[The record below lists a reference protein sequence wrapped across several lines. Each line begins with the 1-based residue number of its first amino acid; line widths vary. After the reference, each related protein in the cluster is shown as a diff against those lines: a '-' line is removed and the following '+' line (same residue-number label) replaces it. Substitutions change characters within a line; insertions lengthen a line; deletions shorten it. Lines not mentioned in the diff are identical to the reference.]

1 MIDKDGSTYRVTA
14 PMLIKNA
21 RALLDAGRG
30 LLCVEQEKSILI
42 DLSAVAD
49 VDSSALAVFFAWQR
63 SAVERGMALRLA
75 GSPASLLSLADL
87 YGVDTSLP
95 LA

>member
-1 MIDKDGSTYRVTA
+1 MIDKDGSAYRVTA

-21 RALLDAGRG
+21 RALLEAGRG
-30 LLCVEQEKSILI
+30 LLRAEQEKSILI
-42 DLSAVAD
+42 DLGSVKE

-63 SAVERGMALRLA
+63 SAAERGMTLRLA